1 MAEASTLSPTAALQ
15 ASLKPILLLVGIAAA
30 VAAGVTVV
38 LWTRGPSYSLLYAN
52 IAAEDQSAI
61 AQALDTAQIPYRIQP
76 GSNNI
81 EVASERVSEAR
92 MKLAG
97 QGLPESSGGGFAL
110 MDKDPG
116 FGVSQFMENARY
128 QHALETELART
139 IANLRPVEGARVHLA
154 IPHQTAFVRDHH
166 PGSAS
171 VFVQVKPGRRLEEG
185 QVQAIVNLVASSVPE
200 MEASQVTVVDQQG
213 HLLSAPEGL
222 DDFSR
227 RERQFDMVHRL
238 EEDYTQRIEAL
249 LTPMIGAGRVRAQ
262 VVAQMDMSVSEEAHE
277 QYKPDS
283 QIVRSEQI
291 SEQSSRDGSSSGGV
305 PGALTNQPPPAGVA
319 QNPPNTAPAN
329 KTAADQNAANAN
341 AANKT
346 PPATPAT
353 QPVGGTTGVAGTDS
367 SSSKSTTRNYEI
379 DRTLAYTHQP
389 AGKLKRLTVAV
400 LVDNFRTTDKEGKV
414 KETPLTQQQID
425 HVTQLVKDAV
435 GFDETRGDN
444 VNVVNASFTSD
455 APPSDGEL
463 ESPPIWESP
472 MFLNMAKLLGG
483 ITVLLVLVLSVLR
496 PMIRS
501 LVGPQRQQVQLIP
514 RNANAGPV
522 SAADQAVA
530 AAAGANTPALPGADA
545 KAIAL
550 THEQQVAHARTLAN
564 QDAKRVA
571 QVVRGWV
578 AQDE

>member
-1 MAEASTLSPTAALQ
+1 MAEATTVAAPAALT

-61 AQALDTAQIPYRIQP
+61 AQALDAAQIPYRIQP

-97 QGLPESSGGGFAL
+97 QGLPESGGGFAL

-154 IPHQTAFVRDHH
+154 IPHQSAFVRDHR

-171 VFVQVKPGRRLEEG
+171 VFVQVKPGRRLEQG

-200 MEASQVTVVDQQG
+200 MEANQVTVVDQQG
-213 HLLSAPEGL
+213 RLLSSPESHDEFAL
-222 DDFSR
+222 
-227 RERQFDMVHRL
+227 REQQFDMVHRL
-238 EEDYTQRIEAL
+238 EDDYTQRIEAL
-249 LTPMIGAGRVRAQ
+249 LTPMIGVGKVRAQ
-262 VVAQMDMSVSEEAHE
+262 VVAQMDMSVSEEARE
-277 QYKPDS
+277 QYRPDS
-283 QIVRSEQI
+283 QIVRSEQL
-291 SEQSSRDGSSSGGV
+291 SEQTTRDASASGGV

-319 QNPPNTAPAN
+319 QPPPPNAAPAAN
-329 KTAADQNAANAN
+329 SAANAN
-341 AANKT
+341 PNAAGANKA
-346 PPATPAT
+346 PALTE
-353 QPVGGTTGVAGTDS
+353 PVGSGITGVNAPDN
-367 SSSKSTTRNYEI
+367 SSKQATRNYEI

-400 LVDNFRTTDKEGKV
+400 LVDNVRIAEKTGKAKDV
-414 KETPLTQQQID
+414 PLTQQQLD

-435 GFDETRGDN
+435 GFDEARGDS
-444 VNVVNASFTSD
+444 VNVVNASFTAD
-455 APPSDGEL
+455 APVTDGDLERPSF
-463 ESPPIWESP
+463 WETP
-472 MFLNMAKLLGG
+472 LFLNASKLLAGVA
-483 ITVLLVLVLSVLR
+483 VLLVLVLSVIR
-496 PMIRS
+496 PMVRTLI
-501 LVGPQRQQVQLIP
+501 GPVRPPVQLMP
-514 RNANAGPV
+514 RAT
-522 SAADQAVA
+522 AADNA
-530 AAAGANTPALPGADA
+530 AEPLPANETPALPAADPKKVA
-545 KAIAL
+545 AL
-550 THEQQVAHARTLAN
+550 THEQQVAQARTLVN

-571 QVVRGWV
+571 QVVRSWV

>member
-1 MAEASTLSPTAALQ
+1 MAEASTLSPAAALQ

-52 IAAEDQSAI
+52 IAAEDQSAV
-61 AQALDTAQIPYRIQP
+61 AQALDAAQIPYRIQP
-76 GSNNI
+76 GSNAI

-213 HLLSAPEGL
+213 RLLSSPEGHDEFAL
-222 DDFSR
+222 
-227 RERQFDMVHRL
+227 REQQFDMVHRL

-283 QIVRSEQI
+283 QIVRSEQV

-329 KTAADQNAANAN
+329 KAAADPN

-346 PPATPAT
+346 PVATPAT
-353 QPVGGTTGVAGTDS
+353 QPVGGTPGVGGNDS

-414 KETPLTQQQID
+414 KETALTPQQID
-425 HVTQLVKDAV
+425 RITQLVKDAV
-435 GFDETRGDN
+435 GFDEARGDN
-444 VNVVNASFTSD
+444 VNVVNASFTAD
-455 APPSDGEL
+455 APPADGEL

-472 MFLNMAKLLGG
+472 MFLNIAKLLGG
-483 ITVLLVLVLSVLR
+483 VTVLLVLVLSVLR

-501 LVGPQRQQVQLIP
+501 LVGPQRQQVQLMP
-514 RNANAGPV
+514 RTASGGPV
-522 SAADQAVA
+522 PADQPAS
-530 AAAGANTPALPGADA
+530 AAGANTPALPGADG

-550 THEQQVAHARTLAN
+550 THEQQVAQARTLAT